1 MFPGAVKSMNR
12 GRTKGD
18 RSFASQ
24 RGGHTRNI
32 AGKGSKHAPPTGRR
46 APGWAIL
53 LDLCQCELRTIGK
66 TALWNDFCVL

>member
-12 GRTKGD
+12 GRTKVD

-32 AGKGSKHAPPTGRR
+32 AGKGSKHAPPN
-46 APGWAIL
+46 
-53 LDLCQCELRTIGK
+53 K
-66 TALWNDFCVL
+66 TPSARMGYLIYVNAS